1 MKHKRPN
8 PEHRRRIIVERHRDD
23 GLIIWTY
30 CDGCE
35 FIDADT
41 TVTGAQQS
49 WRYHL
54 DRLAE
59 EQRSPRSPLPPGRTA
74 GGNEAVG

>member
-1 MKHKRPN
+1 MMHKRPN
-8 PEHRRRIIVERHRDD
+8 PEHRRRIIVERHTENHP
-23 GLIIWTY
+23 IIWTY

-35 FIDADT
+35 YLDADT
-41 TVTGAQQS
+41 SVTGARQS
-49 WRYHL
+49 WMYHL

-59 EQRSPRSPLPPGRTA
+59 EEEAGFEFPPGRTA